1 MDVMTSDTS
10 LAEAKIGRRLPSRRT
25 LIALG
30 LAFAAVAAGVLWI
43 SAPVSSES
51 TDNAYVGA
59 DSTSVAPKVR
69 GLVGEVLVRDNQ
81 TVRVGQPLVRID
93 AEEFEARVVS
103 ARAAVADA
111 EAGVQSAQAALGSQ
125 TAEERLS
132 AAQVTASRTAIRS
145 AVAQSDVAAADRR
158 RYAALAA
165 TGAVARREADIF
177 SAAAVTSEQDAAR
190 ARALLAVS
198 QESVGVTTAKRPGLV
213 ASLATARAK
222 VGQAQAA
229 LDLAMQDR
237 RYATILAPVDGVV
250 GNRQVRPGDYVQ
262 PGTRLLTLVPLRAL
276 YVTANF
282 KETQTARI
290 RPGLPATID
299 ADALPGVELR
309 GTVDSLA
316 PGSGSSFSLLPFEPG
331 TGNFTKVVQRV
342 GVRIRFNPGQP
353 GVDRLRPGLSVT
365 AKVRLDPPD
374 KTRR

>member
-1 MDVMTSDTS
+1 M
-10 LAEAKIGRRLPSRRT
+10 
-25 LIALG
+25 
-30 LAFAAVAAGVLWI
+30 
-43 SAPVSSES
+43 SSES

-69 GLVGEVLVRDNQ
+69 GLVGEVLVSDNQ

-290 RPGLPATID
+290 RPGLGD
-299 ADALPGVELR
+299 DR
-309 GTVDSLA
+309 RRRA
-316 PGSGSSFSLLPFEPG
+316 PRCRAP
-331 TGNFTKVVQRV
+331 RH
-342 GVRIRFNPGQP
+342 RGQP
-353 GVDRLRPGLSVT
+353 GARLWLELLIAAVRAGHRQLHQGRAAGRRAHPVQSRAAWRLSASSRPLGDGEGK
-365 AKVRLDPPD
+365 A
-374 KTRR
+374 